1 MDPIR
6 NFIMSLAIFTTI
18 LSSFGH
24 SLNHSSKDSV
34 DNLLQY
40 YASKALVKAHSGT
53 LYKAPLSSNLTG
65 IEASVIRIRSKSL
78 WSKGVNFSAV
88 SIPPRVITLPYV
100 KRLAI
105 VYQSL
110 GNWSSHYYN
119 VNGYSLVTPIV
130 GFTVY
135 NASDLNPNGV
145 LRLNLNA
152 MKDMIL
158 IQFPLDSLPADSNST
173 FKCVRYGDGAT
184 MIEFSDMVF
193 PSICST
199 RVQGHFAIVAPS
211 IGFKKVEPKK
221 KERLWKCSVIGFA
234 FVSFVVVMGGWIAIA
249 VCRFVKMKR
258 MREMER
264 EASEGETFKAVWV
277 GDCKMPSTAT
287 VMRTQPVL
295 ENEVDYHCN

>member
-1 MDPIR
+1 MI
-6 NFIMSLAIFTTI
+6 FAIFSTI

-24 SLNHSSKDSV
+24 NLNHSSQDSV

-65 IEASVIRIRSKSL
+65 MEASVIRIRSKSL
-78 WSKGVNFSAV
+78 WSKGVNFSAF
-88 SIPPRVITLPYV
+88 SIPPRVLTLPYV
-100 KRLAI
+100 KRVAI

-130 GFTVY
+130 GFTAY
-135 NASDLNPNGV
+135 NASDLTANGV

-152 MKDMIL
+152 MKDLIL

-173 FKCVRYGDGAT
+173 FKCVRYGDNAV
-184 MIEFSDMVF
+184 IEFSDMVF

-211 IGFKKVEPKK
+211 IGYKKVEPKK

-234 FVSFVVVMGGWIAIA
+234 FVSIVLVVGGWIVIA
-249 VCRFVKMKR
+249 VCRFVKMTR

-264 EASEGETFKAVWV
+264 EAVEGETFKAVWV
-277 GDCKMPSTAT
+277 GDCKVPSTTT

-295 ENEVDYHCN
+295 ENEVP